1 MQSGTWIDKP
11 LILLDLGHH
20 DLARKTLSHSIPWHE
35 ACFTSQFENLGFCS
49 MGANVIFALESQIH
63 KTPPQEKV
71 DDFMT
76 STKPINTRWKLQN
89 SILLLDS

>member
-1 MQSGTWIDKP
+1 MCPWMLVKTHHKMQSETWIDKP

-49 MGANVIFALESQIH
+49 MRPNAILALGGKIH
-63 KTPPQEKV
+63 ATL
-71 DDFMT
+71 F
-76 STKPINTRWKLQN
+76 
-89 SILLLDS
+89 